1 MNTVKSAWIILDN
14 NGGFFNPRNGKFE
27 KEFSITSHIYHDFA
41 KALSTAK
48 AYEAAFVTEVMVDIQ
63 ITDNK
68 VAVV

>member
-1 MNTVKSAWIILDN
+1 MNTVKSAWVILDN

-27 KEFSITSHIYHDFA
+27 KELSINSHIYHDFA

-48 AYEAAFVTEVMVDIQ
+48 AYEAAFVTEVRVDIQ

>member
-1 MNTVKSAWIILDN
+1 MSIVKTAWVILDN

-27 KEFSITSHIYHDFA
+27 NEFSITSHIYHDYA

-48 AYEAAFVTEVMVDIQ
+48 SYEAAFVTEVKVDIE

-68 VAVV
+68 VAVA